1 MNLQQDSVSLSRFS
15 ELKRSLTKTLAF
27 IGHVSIDHVETVSG
41 VKTQPGGAAL
51 YAAIAAKTL
60 IDDVLLVS
68 VIGEDYPYR
77 ELLGI
82 FPARYIK
89 VSKMPSTRFRIKYN
103 EKWEA
108 KYLEAAYG
116 AGTRISP
123 STIPPRL
130 LQPNSVVHLSP
141 MPPSKIKRMIDK
153 IKESSPETEISVNL
167 WIGYMKTR
175 RNRRILRE
183 VASRVDYF
191 ILNDSEAKTLMDV
204 DSLSIA
210 MRLLKAK
217 TLIVTLGEFG
227 AIIASEDRGV
237 QMVPALRF
245 PVERI
250 IDTTGAGDAWCGAF
264 LASLQLTQ
272 DFVKSVTAASIIS
285 SIKCTGWGF
294 SRLLNLKFRSVDHI
308 IEYVIGLREG
318 KLQKRIP
325 DFL

>member
-1 MNLQQDSVSLSRFS
+1 M
-15 ELKRSLTKTLAF
+15 TKTLTF
-27 IGHVSIDHVETVSG
+27 IGHVSIDHVETING
-41 VKTQPGGAAL
+41 ANIQPGGAAL
-51 YAAIAAKTL
+51 HAAIAAKTL
-60 IDDVLLVS
+60 VDDVLLVS

-77 ELLGI
+77 EFLRF
-82 FPARYIK
+82 FPTRYIK
-89 VSKMPSTRFRIKYN
+89 ASKMPSTRFRIRYN

-108 KYLEAAYG
+108 KYLEASYG
-116 AGTRISP
+116 AGARISY
-123 STIPPRL
+123 STIPSRA

-141 MPPSKIKRMIDK
+141 MPPSKVERMVEK
-153 IKESSPETEISVNL
+153 IKESSPETEISINV

-175 RNRRILRE
+175 RNRRILRDL
-183 VASRVDYF
+183 ASRVDYF
-191 ILNDSEAKTLMDV
+191 ILNDSEAKTLVDA

-210 MRLLKAK
+210 IRLLKAK

-227 AIIASEDRGV
+227 AIIASEDSGV

-245 PVERI
+245 PVEKI
-250 IDTTGAGDAWCGAF
+250 VDTTGAGDAWCGAF

-285 SIKCTGWGF
+285 SIKCMGWGF
-294 SRLLNLKFRSVDHI
+294 SKLLNLKFKDVDNI

-318 KLQKRIP
+318 SLQKRLL

>member
-1 MNLQQDSVSLSRFS
+1 
-15 ELKRSLTKTLAF
+15 LTGTLTF
-27 IGHVSIDHVETVSG
+27 IGHVSIDHVETVNG
-41 VKTQPGGAAL
+41 ANTQPGGAAL
-51 YAAIAAKTL
+51 HAAIAAKTL

-77 ELLGI
+77 EEVLRL
-82 FPARYIK
+82 FPARYIR
-89 VSKMPSTRFRIKYN
+89 VSKLPSTRFRIKYD

-108 KYLEAAYG
+108 KYLEASYG
-116 AGTRISP
+116 AGVRINSSIIP
-123 STIPPRL
+123 SRAL
-130 LQPNSVVHLSP
+130 RPNSIVHLSP
-141 MPPSKIKRMIDK
+141 LPPARAQRIVDR
-153 IKESSPETEISVNL
+153 IKEASPKIDVSINA

-183 VASRVDYF
+183 IAQKVDYF
-191 ILNDSEAKTLMDV
+191 ILNDSEAKTLVDA

-210 MRLLKAK
+210 IKMLRAK

-227 AIIASEDRGV
+227 AIIASEESGV

-250 IDTTGAGDAWCGAF
+250 VDTTGAGDAWCGAF
-264 LASLQLTQ
+264 LASLQLTG

-285 SIKCTGWGF
+285 SIKCMGWGF
-294 SRLLNLKFRSVDHI
+294 SRLLTLKFKDVDHI
-308 IEYVIGLREG
+308 IEYVIGLKEG
-318 KLQKRIP
+318 RLQKRLV